1 MIIAGYCRECCPALR
16 KDFILKN
23 DSSGCALEV
32 YYPNGLS
39 GRWKRRKQT
48 TVERCDKETR
58 DRTNLSWS
66 FRHGPSSAPRIT
78 RAAPVRRVWKGD
90 KTVMGVSRSFNTA
103 LIEC

>member
-1 MIIAGYCRECCPALR
+1 MIIAGSSRECCPALR
-16 KDFILKN
+16 KDFVLKN

-58 DRTNLSWS
+58 DRSNLSPV
-66 FRHGPSSAPRIT
+66 FRDGPSSAPRIT
-78 RAAPVRRVWKGD
+78 RAAPVRRVVKGD
-90 KTVMGVSRSFNTA
+90 KTVIRVSWSFNTA
-103 LIEC
+103 LIAC